1 MVEVLMPRLDPGM
14 RSGKIVEWL
23 KKEGETVQKGQPIV
37 VIEGEKTTFEVE
49 APETG
54 TLSKLLAAVGDD
66 VQVSQPIA
74 FIGGSGSGS
83 AFTQAEGPKSQPS
96 STVTA
101 SLAQPTIPSATIP
114 GDRAVASPAA
124 RRLAQEAGIDL
135 SQVRG
140 TGPGGRISRE
150 DVLAAANQQK
160 AVQPTVQVSKIRQPQ
175 VMKKMKLEGI
185 RKAVAERLSFSERN
199 TVPVT
204 LTMETDASKLVKFK
218 DTEHVSFN
226 SFVVKAVAKALEVYP
241 IMNSSIEGDEIT
253 TYSDVNVCVAIN
265 TDQGLVAPTIV
276 NANRKSL
283 KEIND
288 EVSLL
293 ADKAKSNRLTIEEL
307 TGGTFTITNLGVY
320 DIESFAP
327 IINPPQC
334 GILGLGR
341 ISYKPY
347 ASGEQITTRPL
358 TVLTL
363 VFDHRIIDGLPAAKF
378 LQTVKRNL
386 EDPEPLL

>member
-1 MVEVLMPRLDPGM
+1 MTEVLMPRLDPGM
-14 RSGKIVEWL
+14 QSGKIVEWL
-23 KKEGETVQKGQPIV
+23 KKEGETVHKGQPIV

-74 FIGGSGSGS
+74 IIGLSGASTP
-83 AFTQAEGPKSQPS
+83 AQAERPRSQPS
-96 STVTA
+96 TAAA
-101 SLAQPTIPSATIP
+101 SLAQPTIP
-114 GDRAVASPAA
+114 GERAVASPAA

-150 DVLAAANQQK
+150 DVLAATNPQK
-160 AVQPTVQVSKIRQPQ
+160 AVQPTVPVTKTRQPQ
-175 VMKKMKLEGI
+175 VIKKMKLEGI
-185 RKAVAERLSFSERN
+185 RKVVAERLSFSERN

-204 LTMETDASKLVKFK
+204 LTMETDASKLVKLK
-218 DTEHVSFN
+218 DTEHASFN
-226 SFVVKAVAKALEVYP
+226 SFVVKAVAKALEVHP
-241 IMNSSIEGDEIT
+241 MMNSSIEGDEVT
-253 TYSDVNVCVAIN
+253 TYSDINVCVAIN

-276 NANRKSL
+276 NANKKSL

-288 EVSLL
+288 EVLLL
-293 ADKAKSNRLTIEEL
+293 AEKAKFNQLTIEEL
-307 TGGTFTITNLGVY
+307 TGGTFTISNLGAY

-341 ISYKPY
+341 IVYKPY
-347 ASGEQITTRPL
+347 AAGEQITTRPL

>member
-1 MVEVLMPRLDPGM
+1 MQ
-14 RSGKIVEWL
+14 SGKIVEWL

-54 TLSKLLAAVGDD
+54 ILSKLIAAVGDD
-66 VQVSQPIA
+66 IQVSQPIA
-74 FIGGSGSGS
+74 MIGNSEPAPS
-83 AFTQAEGPKSQPS
+83 TQAETPKSQTSTTVAPS
-96 STVTA
+96 VT
-101 SLAQPTIPSATIP
+101 QPTLSS
-114 GDRAVASPAA
+114 DRAVASPAA

-150 DVLAAANQQK
+150 DVLAATSQHKKN
-160 AVQPTVQVSKIRQPQ
+160 VQSTVSVTKTRQPQ
-175 VMKKMKLEGI
+175 VMKKFRLEGI
-185 RKAVAERLSFSERN
+185 RKAVAERLSFSARN

-204 LTMETDASKLVKFK
+204 LTMEVDASKLVKLK

-226 SFVVKAVAKALEVYP
+226 SFVVKAVAKALEIYP
-241 IMNSSIEGDEIT
+241 MMNSSIEGDEIT

-265 TDQGLVAPTIV
+265 TDQGLVAPTIA
-276 NANRKSL
+276 NANRKLL

-288 EVSLL
+288 EVVLL
-293 ADKAKSNRLTIEEL
+293 AEKAKTNRLTIEEL
-307 TGGTFTITNLGVY
+307 TGGTFTITNLGAF

-341 ISYKPY
+341 IAYRPY
-347 ASGEQITTRPL
+347 ADGEQISTRPL
-358 TVLTL
+358 TLLTL

-386 EDPEPLL
+386 EDPESLL

>member
-1 MVEVLMPRLDPGM
+1 MTEVLMPRLDPGM
-14 RSGKIVEWL
+14 QSGKIVEWL
-23 KKEGETVQKGQPIV
+23 KKEGETVHKGQPIV

-74 FIGGSGSGS
+74 IIGLSGASTP
-83 AFTQAEGPKSQPS
+83 AQAERPRSQPS
-96 STVTA
+96 TAAA
-101 SLAQPTIPSATIP
+101 SLAQPTIP
-114 GDRAVASPAA
+114 GERAVASPAA

-150 DVLAAANQQK
+150 DVLAATNPQK
-160 AVQPTVQVSKIRQPQ
+160 AVQPTVPVTKTRQPK
-175 VMKKMKLEGI
+175 VIKKMKLEGI

-204 LTMETDASKLVKFK
+204 LTMETDASKLVKLK
-218 DTEHVSFN
+218 DTEHASFN
-226 SFVVKAVAKALEVYP
+226 SFVVKAVAKALEVHP
-241 IMNSSIEGDEIT
+241 MMNSSIEGDEVT
-253 TYSDVNVCVAIN
+253 TYSDINVCVAIN

-276 NANRKSL
+276 NANKKSL

-288 EVSLL
+288 EVLLL
-293 ADKAKSNRLTIEEL
+293 AEKAKFNHLTIEEL
-307 TGGTFTITNLGVY
+307 TGGTFTISNLGAY

-341 ISYKPY
+341 IVYKSY

>member
-1 MVEVLMPRLDPGM
+1 MTEVLMPRLDPGM
-14 RSGKIVEWL
+14 QSGKIVEWL

-49 APETG
+49 APESG

-74 FIGGSGSGS
+74 IIGIGT
-83 AFTQAEGPKSQPS
+83 A
-96 STVTA
+96 STVSTSTQVGAPGSQSPQPAVTA
-101 SLAQPTIPSATIP
+101 PTGSTAP
-114 GDRAVASPAA
+114 GERTVASPAA

-135 SQVRG
+135 TIVQG

-150 DVLAAANQQK
+150 DVLAAVNQQK
-160 AVQPTVQVSKIRQPQ
+160 GAQPIVPALKTRQPQ
-175 VMKKMKLEGI
+175 IMKKASLEGI

-204 LTMETDASKLVKFK
+204 LTIETDATKLVKLK

-226 SFVVKAVAKALEVYP
+226 SFVVKAVAKALEVHP
-241 IMNSSIEGDEIT
+241 MMNSSIEGDEIT
-253 TYSDVNVCVAIN
+253 TYSDINVCVAIN
-265 TDQGLVAPTIV
+265 TDQGLVAPTIA

-283 KEIND
+283 QEINN

-293 ADKAKSNRLTIEEL
+293 AEKAKSNQLTIQEL
-307 TGGTFTITNLGVY
+307 TGGTFTISNLGVY

-341 ISYKPY
+341 IAYKPY

-378 LQTVKRNL
+378 LQTVKRTL
-386 EDPEPLL
+386 EDPEQLL

>member
-1 MVEVLMPRLDPGM
+1 MAEVLMPRLDPGM
-14 RSGKIVEWL
+14 QTGKIVEWL
-23 KKEGETVQKGQPIV
+23 KKEGEKVQKGQQIV
-37 VIEGEKTTFEVE
+37 LIEGEKTTFEVE

-54 TLSKLLAAVGDD
+54 TLSKLLASVGDD

-74 FIGGSGSGS
+74 IIREPPTVSTI
-83 AFTQAEGPKSQPS
+83 TQAEEPKSQPS
-96 STVTA
+96 TMVTA
-101 SLAQPTIPSATIP
+101 SLAEPAP

-150 DVLAAANQQK
+150 DVVAAVNQQK
-160 AVQPTVQVSKIRQPQ
+160 AVQPTVPVSKTRQPQ

-185 RKAVAERLSFSERN
+185 RKTAAERLSFSERN

-204 LTMETDASKLVKFK
+204 LTIEADASKLVKLK

-241 IMNSSIEGDEIT
+241 MMNSSIEGDEIT

-293 ADKAKSNRLTIEEL
+293 AEKAKSNRLAIEEL

-341 ISYKPY
+341 VAYKPY
-347 ASGEQITTRPL
+347 ASGDQITTRPL

-378 LQTVKRNL
+378 LQAVKRNL
-386 EDPEPLL
+386 EDPELLL

>member
-1 MVEVLMPRLDPGM
+1 MTEVLMPRLDPGM
-14 RSGKIVEWL
+14 QSGKIVEWL
-23 KKEGETVQKGQPIV
+23 KKEGEMVQKGQPIV

-54 TLSKLLAAVGDD
+54 TVSKLLAAVGDD

-74 FIGGSGSGS
+74 VIGDAGSTSS
-83 AFTQAEGPKSQPS
+83 SSHPETIQSQPAPPVAPS
-96 STVTA
+96 VSQT
-101 SLAQPTIPSATIP
+101 PTS

-150 DVLAAANQQK
+150 DILAFTSQSKTNAQSTVSVLK
-160 AVQPTVQVSKIRQPQ
+160 THQPQ
-175 VMKKMKLEGI
+175 ILKKVKLEGI
-185 RKAVAERLSFSERN
+185 RKAVAERLSFSARN

-204 LTMETDASKLVKFK
+204 LTMEMDASKLVQLK

-226 SFVVKAVAKALEVYP
+226 SFVVKAVAKALETFP
-241 IMNSSIEGDEIT
+241 AMNSTIDGDEIT
-253 TYSDVNVCVAIN
+253 TYSDVNMCVAIN
-265 TDQGLVAPTIV
+265 TEQGLVAPTV
-276 NANRKSL
+276 MNANRKSL
-283 KEIND
+283 NEIN
-288 EVSLL
+288 EQVATL
-293 ADKAKSNRLTIEEL
+293 ADKAKANQLTIEEL
-307 TGGTFTITNLGVY
+307 TGGTFTITNLGAY

-347 ASGEQITTRPL
+347 AAGEQISTRPL

-378 LQTVKRNL
+378 LQAVKKNL
-386 EDPEPLL
+386 EEPESLL

>member
-1 MVEVLMPRLDPGM
+1 MAEVLMPRLDPGM
-14 RSGKIVEWL
+14 QSGKIVEWL
-23 KKEGETVQKGQPIV
+23 KKEGEIVQKGQPIV

-54 TLSKLLAAVGDD
+54 ILSKLLAAVGDD

-74 FIGGSGSGS
+74 MIGSSGPV
-83 AFTQAEGPKSQPS
+83 AAPAEPEATRSQPS
-96 STVTA
+96 TA
-101 SLAQPTIPSATIP
+101 VAASVLQPAMS

-150 DVLAAANQQK
+150 DVLAASQPKKDVQS
-160 AVQPTVQVSKIRQPQ
+160 AVSGSRTHQPQ
-175 VMKKMKLEGI
+175 IIKKIKLEGI
-185 RKAVAERLSFSERN
+185 RKAVAERLSFSARN
-199 TVPVT
+199 TVSVT
-204 LTMETDASKLVKFK
+204 LTMEMDASKLVKLK

-226 SFVVKAVAKALEVYP
+226 SFVVKAVAKALETFP
-241 IMNSSIEGDEIT
+241 MMNSSIEGYEIT
-253 TYSDVNVCVAIN
+253 TYSDVNICVAIN
-265 TDQGLVAPTIV
+265 TDQGLVAPTIT
-276 NANRKSL
+276 NASRKSL

-288 EVSLL
+288 EVALL
-293 ADKAKSNRLTIEEL
+293 SDKAKANRLTIEEL
-307 TGGTFTITNLGVY
+307 TGGTFTITNLGAY

-341 ISYKPY
+341 IAYRPY
-347 ASGEQITTRPL
+347 AAGEEISTRPL

-378 LQTVKRNL
+378 LQAVKRNL
-386 EDPEPLL
+386 EDPESLL

>member
-1 MVEVLMPRLDPGM
+1 MTLMAKVLMPRLDPGM
-14 RSGKIVEWL
+14 QSGKIVEWL

-49 APETG
+49 ASETG
-54 TLSKLLAAVGDD
+54 ILSKLLAAVGDD
-66 VQVSQPIA
+66 IQVSQPIA
-74 FIGGSGSGS
+74 VIGNSEPETSTQVETPRPRTPATVAQS
-83 AFTQAEGPKSQPS
+83 AT
-96 STVTA
+96 
-101 SLAQPTIPSATIP
+101 QPTVSS
-114 GDRAVASPAA
+114 DRAVASPAA

-150 DVLAAANQQK
+150 DVLAVSSQPSRN
-160 AVQPTVQVSKIRQPQ
+160 VQSTVSVTKNRQPQ
-175 VMKKMKLEGI
+175 VMKKARLEGI
-185 RKAVAERLSFSERN
+185 RKAVAERLSFSARN
-199 TVPVT
+199 TVSVT
-204 LTMETDASKLVKFK
+204 LTMEVDAFKLVKLK

-226 SFVVKAVAKALEVYP
+226 SFVVKAVARALEIYP
-241 IMNSSIEGDEIT
+241 MMNSSIEGDEIT

-265 TDQGLVAPTIV
+265 TDQGLVAPTIA
-276 NANRKSL
+276 NANKKSL

-288 EVSLL
+288 EVAVL
-293 ADKAKSNRLTIEEL
+293 AEKAKANRLTIDEL
-307 TGGTFTITNLGVY
+307 TGGTFTITNLGAF

-341 ISYKPY
+341 IAYRPY
-347 ASGEQITTRPL
+347 ADGEQISTRPL

-386 EDPEPLL
+386 EDPESLL

>member
-1 MVEVLMPRLDPGM
+1 MAEVLMPRLDPGM
-14 RSGKIVEWL
+14 QSGKIVEWL
-23 KKEGETVQKGQPIV
+23 RKEGEMVQKGQPIV

-74 FIGGSGSGS
+74 IIGGSGTVSTT
-83 AFTQAEGPKSQPS
+83 TQTEGPKSQPS
-96 STVTA
+96 TTVTA
-101 SLAQPTIPSATIP
+101 SLAQPTMP

-124 RRLAQEAGIDL
+124 RRLAQEAGLDL

-150 DVLAAANQQK
+150 DVLAAADRQK
-160 AVQPTVQVSKIRQPQ
+160 AQPTVPVSKTRQPQ

-204 LTMETDASKLVKFK
+204 LTMETDASKLVKLK
-218 DTEHVSFN
+218 DIEHVSFN
-226 SFVVKAVAKALEVYP
+226 SFVVKAVAKALEIYP

-283 KEIND
+283 KEINE

-293 ADKAKSNRLTIEEL
+293 AEKAKSNQLTIEDV

-341 ISYKPY
+341 IAYKPY

-386 EDPEPLL
+386 EDSELLL

>member
-1 MVEVLMPRLDPGM
+1 MAEVLMPRLDPGM
-14 RSGKIVEWL
+14 QSGKIVEWL
-23 KKEGETVQKGQPIV
+23 KKEGESVQKGQPIV

-54 TLSKLLAAVGDD
+54 TLTRLLAAVGDD

-74 FIGGSGSGS
+74 MIGGPGPVS
-83 AFTQAEGPKSQPS
+83 APAQTESVKSQSAPTLPTVPQSVTS
-96 STVTA
+96 S
-101 SLAQPTIPSATIP
+101 
-114 GDRAVASPAA
+114 DRAVASPAA
-124 RRLAQEAGIDL
+124 RRLAQETGVDL

-150 DVLAAANQQK
+150 DVLAASSQPKK
-160 AVQPTVQVSKIRQPQ
+160 AAQSSVSVTRTHQPQ
-175 VMKKMKLEGI
+175 IMKKIKLEGI
-185 RKAVAERLSFSERN
+185 RKAVAERLSFSARN

-204 LTMETDASKLVKFK
+204 LTMEMDASKLVQLK

-226 SFVVKAVAKALEVYP
+226 SFVVKAVSKALEAFP
-241 IMNSSIEGDEIT
+241 MMNSSIEGDEIT
-253 TYSDVNVCVAIN
+253 TYTDVNMCVAIN
-265 TDQGLVAPTIV
+265 TDQGLVAPTIM
-276 NANRKSL
+276 NANKKSL

-288 EVSLL
+288 EVAVL
-293 ADKAKSNRLTIEEL
+293 AEKAKANRLTIEEL
-307 TGGTFTITNLGVY
+307 TGGTFTITNLGAF

-341 ISYKPY
+341 IAYKPY
-347 ASGEQITTRPL
+347 ASGEQILTRPL

-363 VFDHRIIDGLPAAKF
+363 VFDHRIIDGLPAARF
-378 LQTVKRNL
+378 LQAIKRNL
-386 EDPEPLL
+386 EEPESLL

>member
-1 MVEVLMPRLDPGM
+1 MAEVLMPRLDPGM
-14 RSGKIVEWL
+14 QSGKIVEWL
-23 KKEGETVQKGQPIV
+23 KKEGELVQKGQPIV

-54 TLSKLLAAVGDD
+54 TLTKLLAAVGDD

-74 FIGGSGSGS
+74 MIGSGSVS
-83 AFTQAEGPKSQPS
+83 PPSKLETVKPQPS
-96 STVTA
+96 PTLPTVPQSTV
-101 SLAQPTIPSATIP
+101 SSE
-114 GDRAVASPAA
+114 RAVASPAA
-124 RRLAQEAGIDL
+124 RRLAQETGVDL

-150 DVLAAANQQK
+150 DVLAAAT
-160 AVQPTVQVSKIRQPQ
+160 QPKTSAQSSVSVSRTRQPQ
-175 VMKKMKLEGI
+175 IMKKVRLEGI
-185 RKAVAERLSFSERN
+185 RKAVAERLSFSARN

-204 LTMETDASKLVKFK
+204 LTMEMDASKLVRLK
-218 DTEHVSFN
+218 DTEHVGFN
-226 SFVVKAVAKALEVYP
+226 SFVVKAVAKALETFP
-241 IMNSSIEGDEIT
+241 MMNSSIEGDEIT
-253 TYSDVNVCVAIN
+253 TYTDVNMCVAIN
-265 TDQGLVAPTIV
+265 TDQGLVAPTIM
-276 NANRKSL
+276 NANKKSL

-288 EVSLL
+288 EVALL
-293 ADKAKSNRLTIEEL
+293 ADKAKTNRLTIEEL
-307 TGGTFTITNLGVY
+307 TGGTFTITNLGAF

-341 ISYKPY
+341 IAYKPY
-347 ASGEQITTRPL
+347 ASGEQISTRPL

-363 VFDHRIIDGLPAAKF
+363 VFDHRIIDGLPAARF

-386 EDPEPLL
+386 EDPESLL

>member
-1 MVEVLMPRLDPGM
+1 MAEVLMPRLDPGM
-14 RSGKIVEWL
+14 QSGKIVEWL

-74 FIGGSGSGS
+74 VIGGSGTGVVPSRPVE
-83 AFTQAEGPKSQPS
+83 ATPQPATRTMMPTEPL
-96 STVTA
+96 TV
-101 SLAQPTIPSATIP
+101 P
-114 GDRAVASPAA
+114 GERAVASPAA

-150 DVLAAANQQK
+150 DVLAAANQRR
-160 AVQPTVQVSKIRQPQ
+160 AVQSTVPVLKTRQPV

-185 RKAVAERLSFSERN
+185 RKVVAERLSFSERN

-204 LTMETDASKLVKFK
+204 LTMEVDASKLVKLK

-226 SFVVKAVAKALEVYP
+226 SFVVKAVAKALEAYP
-241 IMNSSIEGDEIT
+241 MMNSSIEGDEIT
-253 TYSDVNVCVAIN
+253 IYSDVNICVAIN

-276 NANRKSL
+276 NANRKPL
-283 KEIND
+283 KELND

-293 ADKAKSNRLTIEEL
+293 AEKAKSNRLTIEEL
-307 TGGTFTITNLGVY
+307 TGGTFTITNLGACDV
-320 DIESFAP
+320 ESFAP

-341 ISYKPY
+341 IAYKPY

-378 LQTVKRNL
+378 LQAVKRNL
-386 EDPEPLL
+386 EDPELLL

>member
-1 MVEVLMPRLDPGM
+1 MTEVLMPRLDPGM
-14 RSGKIVEWL
+14 QSGKIVEWL
-23 KKEGETVQKGQPIV
+23 KKEGEMVQKGQPIV

-54 TLSKLLAAVGDD
+54 TVSKLLAAVGDD

-74 FIGGSGSGS
+74 VIGDAGSTSS
-83 AFTQAEGPKSQPS
+83 SSHPETIQSQPAPPVAPS
-96 STVTA
+96 VSQT
-101 SLAQPTIPSATIP
+101 PTS

-124 RRLAQEAGIDL
+124 RRLAQESGIDL

-150 DVLAAANQQK
+150 DILAFTSQSKTNAQSTVSVLK
-160 AVQPTVQVSKIRQPQ
+160 THQPQ
-175 VMKKMKLEGI
+175 ILKKVKLEGI
-185 RKAVAERLSFSERN
+185 RKAVAERLSFSARN

-204 LTMETDASKLVKFK
+204 LTMEMDASKLVQLK

-226 SFVVKAVAKALEVYP
+226 SFVVKAVAKALETFP
-241 IMNSSIEGDEIT
+241 AMNSTIDGDEIT
-253 TYSDVNVCVAIN
+253 TYSDVNMCVAIN
-265 TDQGLVAPTIV
+265 TEQGLVAPTV
-276 NANRKSL
+276 MNANRKSL
-283 KEIND
+283 NEIN
-288 EVSLL
+288 EQVATL
-293 ADKAKSNRLTIEEL
+293 ADKAKANQLTIEEL
-307 TGGTFTITNLGVY
+307 TGGTFTITNLGAY

-347 ASGEQITTRPL
+347 AAGEQISTRPL

-378 LQTVKRNL
+378 LQAVKKNL
-386 EDPEPLL
+386 EEPESLL

>member
-1 MVEVLMPRLDPGM
+1 MAQVLMPRLDPGM
-14 RSGKIVEWL
+14 QSGKIVEWL
-23 KKEGETVQKGQPIV
+23 KKEGEIVQKGQPIV
-37 VIEGEKTTFEVE
+37 VIEGEKTTFEVD

-54 TLSKLLAAVGDD
+54 ILSKLLAAVGDD
-66 VQVSQPIA
+66 IQVSQPIA
-74 FIGGSGSGS
+74 TIG
-83 AFTQAEGPKSQPS
+83 TSQPTQSTQVETPKPQTPTTVAPIATQPIVS
-96 STVTA
+96 S
-101 SLAQPTIPSATIP
+101 
-114 GDRAVASPAA
+114 GRAVASPAA
-124 RRLAQEAGIDL
+124 RRLAQEGGIDL

-150 DVLAAANQQK
+150 DVLAATS
-160 AVQPTVQVSKIRQPQ
+160 QPNKNMQSTVPVTKTHQPQ
-175 VMKKMKLEGI
+175 VMKKFRLEGI
-185 RKAVAERLSFSERN
+185 RKTVAERLSFSARN
-199 TVPVT
+199 MVPVT
-204 LTMETDASKLVKFK
+204 LTMEVDASKLVKLK

-226 SFVVKAVAKALEVYP
+226 SFVVKTVAKALEIYP
-241 IMNSSIEGDEIT
+241 MMNSSIEGDEIT

-265 TDQGLVAPTIV
+265 TDQGLVAPTIA

-288 EVSLL
+288 EVVLL
-293 ADKAKSNRLTIEEL
+293 AEKAKANRLTIEEL
-307 TGGTFTITNLGVY
+307 TGGTFTITNLGAF

-341 ISYKPY
+341 IAYRPY
-347 ASGEQITTRPL
+347 ADGERISTRPL

-363 VFDHRIIDGLPAAKF
+363 VFDHRIIDGLPAARF

-386 EDPEPLL
+386 EDPESLL